1 MSNCD
6 LTTER
11 LLTDQRRHLALL
23 MNNNDQSTAL
33 TNLLE
38 TTAEIVACGP
48 QCQKDKLIAE
58 RLKAYESAQVAM
70 FTTTGNLENT
80 AKSYYELSRSEEY
93 SEEFLKKKIGEVADE
108 IGAEYQKIF
117 DKVVNDTQHI
127 INMLSSNSKNYKNST
142 SYDVWLEKTNTK
154 LDRNVKDTINE
165 VTTNDRKSYYDNQEI
180 DNLTN
185 WYKLYYYLYIF
196 ILIVYFVCIWVVD
209 SSFNFK
215 IIVAIFLGQ
224 IAWFFYGKQFLVS
237 MINGVKDSVEL
248 IPKNVHLFK

>member
-11 LLTDQRRHLALL
+11 LLTDQRRNLEIL

-48 QCQKDKLIAE
+48 QCQKDKLISE
-58 RLKAYESAQVAM
+58 RLKAYENAQVAM

-80 AKSYYELSRSEEY
+80 AKSYYELSQSEEY

-108 IGAEYQKIF
+108 IGTEYPKIF
-117 DKVVNDTQHI
+117 NKVVNDTQHI
-127 INMLSSNSKNYKNST
+127 IKMLSSNSKNYKNST

-154 LDRNVKDTINE
+154 LDRTIDDTINE

-180 DNLTN
+180 DNLTS
-185 WYKLYYYLYIF
+185 WYGFYYYLYIL
-196 ILIVYFVCIWVVD
+196 ILIVYFVCMWVVD
-209 SSFNFK
+209 SSFSFK

-224 IAWFFYGKQFLVS
+224 LAWFFYGKQFLVT

-248 IPKNVHLFK
+248 IPKNVYLFK